1 MLLDLGYNPVCVS
14 RNLRVIETNVG
25 DVHDGA
31 KCFWS
36 KIPMLSDIG
45 HNMTANLWHLI
56 PEPIRWA
63 FITVHFS
70 RSAIKACSV
79 DRPWKL
85 NWKKKNYLC
94 TSIHLWTASFWPIRI
109 QRPELLSWYMR
120 GPPESPAHGSWYSPS
135 GPFLSS
141 VPNIMKCWKF
151 FMETLRLTLF
161 SWELCCAVHFWLL
174 SSIMNLQHIKQSDQ
188 SSTNIKKNYPP
199 YLLWSQW

>member
-1 MLLDLGYNPVCVS
+1 MTPYSRAHSLSLHNGALLLFCNQGL
-14 RNLRVIETNVG
+14 LRGPSLKVEL
-25 DVHDGA
+25 
-31 KCFWS
+31 K
-36 KIPMLSDIG
+36 
-45 HNMTANLWHLI
+45 
-56 PEPIRWA
+56 E
-63 FITVHFS
+63 
-70 RSAIKACSV
+70 
-79 DRPWKL
+79 
-85 NWKKKNYLC
+85 KNYLC

-174 SSIMNLQHIKQSDQ
+174 SSIMNLQHTKQSDQ
-188 SSTNIKKNYPP
+188 SSTNIKKKYPP